1 MTTTIE
7 INNLKMRARHGVL
20 MQERS
25 VGNDFT
31 VTVHLR
37 YPVDA
42 AVVNDDVNDTLNYA
56 DAVEIIK
63 DEMSEPSALLEH
75 VAARIR
81 QSLINKFP
89 KIEGGLVRVAKL
101 KPPIPAQMENVAVK
115 IEW

>member
-7 INNLKMRARHGVL
+7 INNLRMRARHGVL

-25 VGNDFT
+25 VGNDFS

-37 YPVDA
+37 YPIDEA
-42 AVVNDDVNDTLNYA
+42 MINDDVTDTLNYA
-56 DAVEIIK
+56 EAVEIIK

-81 QSLINKFP
+81 QSLIAKFP
-89 KIEGGLVRVAKL
+89 KIEGGFVRVAKL
-101 KPPIPAQMENVAVK
+101 NPPITAQMENVAVK

>member
-7 INNLKMRARHGVL
+7 INNLKIRARHGVL

-37 YPVDA
+37 YPAEA
-42 AVVNDDVNDTLNYA
+42 AIANDDVSDTLNYA

-63 DEMSEPSALLEH
+63 DEMATPSTLLEH
-75 VAARIR
+75 VAGRIR
-81 QSLINKFP
+81 QSLLDQFP

-101 KPPIPAQMENVAVK
+101 KPPIPAQMDDVAVK

>member
-1 MTTTIE
+1 MITTIE

-37 YPVDA
+37 YPI
-42 AVVNDDVNDTLNYA
+42 AVAMANDDVTATLNYA

-63 DEMSEPSALLEH
+63 AEMARPSALLEH
-75 VAARIR
+75 VASRIR
-81 QSLINKFP
+81 QRLIEVFP
-89 KIEGGLVRVAKL
+89 MIEGGFVRVAKL
-101 KPPIPAQMENVAVK
+101 KPPIPAQMDDVAVK

>member
-7 INNLKMRARHGVL
+7 INNLRMRARHGVL

-42 AVVNDDVNDTLNYA
+42 ALVNDEVSDTLNYA
-56 DAVEIIK
+56 EAVEIIK

-81 QSLINKFP
+81 HSLMDKFP
-89 KIEGGLVRVAKL
+89 KIEGGFVRIAKL